1 MSEKPV
7 LVRKSYGSMG
17 TGTEVRIYNPRSESS
32 HMYRSNHDEEEGTY
46 IPEDGSERD
55 RKYEERQR
63 KRDEEKQRKL
73 KRKHIKIRPSDLPED
88 EEDEERDDSEK
99 IDADRELHAQTGAAG
114 NFGFLSSLANQARG
128 PGASGGHAFAMSEP
142 MKIGVRLLKTSPLSP
157 EEPDIAVK
165 PKRSGEERRAERRR
179 TSEKRREWQPSTG
192 GFDAPPGGTLGP
204 DKATSRRAPARS
216 RAIASGKREGLDQSK
231 RAVDKDHR
239 GRSVNQPKS
248 KEPASYKEFLGR
260 QDARRRTA
268 GIRQPMS
275 AQARFGQ
282 RTYFAGDT
290 GGGRLQGIERKPKG
304 QVRVKPKAAPRGQV
318 AVGPRPRIKP
328 HRIAPI
334 VPPRMPKMPS
344 LAAPQRSSSEKSML
358 MMSEKVAV
366 GSPIQKRMFTRYDVI
381 ELRQLINQAR
391 RALKD
396 KESKKKGMGEKDTS
410 GAGSNLPKHPEN
422 GPKQTNKNEGGTRN
436 TEIDPRTF
444 GYTEGFAAGRGGHTP

>member
-63 KRDEEKQRKL
+63 KRDEEKKRKL

-88 EEDEERDDSEK
+88 EEEEERDDSEK
-99 IDADRELHAQTGAAG
+99 IDADREIHAQTGAAG

-142 MKIGVRLLKTSPLSP
+142 MNVGVRLLKTSPLSA
-157 EEPDIAVK
+157 EEPDVAVK
-165 PKRSGEERRAERRR
+165 PKKTGEERRAERRR
-179 TSEKRREWQPSTG
+179 TSEGRKEWQPSTG

-204 DKATSRRAPARS
+204 DKATQRRAPARS

-268 GIRQPMS
+268 GIRQTTA
-275 AQARFGQ
+275 AQPRFGQ
-282 RTYFAGDT
+282 RTYFSGDT
-290 GGGRLQGIERKPKG
+290 GGGRLQG
-304 QVRVKPKAAPRGQV
+304 V
-318 AVGPRPRIKP
+318 AVGPKPRIKP

-344 LAAPQRSSSEKSML
+344 LAAPQKSSSEKSMM

-396 KESKKKGMGEKDTS
+396 KESKKKGMGDKDTS

-422 GPKQTNKNEGGTRN
+422 GPKQTNKNEGGTTN
-436 TEIDPRTF
+436 TEIEPRTF
-444 GYTEGFAAGRGGHTP
+444 GYTEGFAAGRGGRTP